1 MIIDCDRCMMRD
13 LACGSCVMQVLL
25 RAPQAP
31 YDKDHYE
38 LDHAER
44 AAIAVLADSGLVP
57 PLRLAASDD
66 HGELARFQRRVG

>member
-1 MIIDCDRCMMRD
+1 MIIDCDRCMRRD
-13 LACGSCVMQVLL
+13 QACGNCVMQVLL

-31 YDKDHYE
+31 YDTDHYE

-57 PLRLAASDD
+57 PLRLAAPDD
-66 HGELARFQRRVG
+66 HGGLVEFQRRVG